1 MFSLNT
7 FHNNETS
14 HKMYSLFLFNTTF
27 SWRFQD
33 GLKPFPNGKKAKIT
47 KEQNKHTY
55 SIQVTTII
63 YYNPSCTLLS
73 SDGELNLIYK
83 PILFLNFHMGTIK

>member
-33 GLKPFPNGKKAKIT
+33 GLKPFPNEKKAKLT
-47 KEQNKHTY
+47 KEQNKHSY

-63 YYNPSCTLLS
+63 YYNPSCTPLS

-83 PILFLNFHMGTIK
+83 PILFFNFHMGTIK